1 MYRTQCKLDQTIAFS
16 HLHSVQARDEKSTA
30 PELGRKVSHSVA
42 TEILKYSFDI

>member
-16 HLHSVQARDEKSTA
+16 HLHSVQARDEKVPHLNLA
-30 PELGRKVSHSVA
+30 KVSHSVA